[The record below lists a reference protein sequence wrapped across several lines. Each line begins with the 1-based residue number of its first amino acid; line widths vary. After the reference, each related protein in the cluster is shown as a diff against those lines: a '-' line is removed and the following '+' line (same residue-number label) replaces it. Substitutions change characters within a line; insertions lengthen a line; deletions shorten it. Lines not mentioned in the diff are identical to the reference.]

1 MYETHEMIKQTKIHI
16 KKKIMKNPL
25 LEKFTSPFET
35 APFDLIKTP
44 HFLPAIKEA
53 ILLANTD
60 IEGITN
66 QSFPDFQN
74 TIEALDHTGDKLNFI
89 SSIFFNLN
97 AAETNEEIQLL
108 AREISPLL
116 TAHGNDV
123 LLNPVLFEKI
133 NLVYSQKELLNL
145 SEEQA
150 TLLDKT
156 YKAFVRN
163 GAKLDEKQKLQLREI
178 DNELSQLSLKFGENV
193 LEETNKYQLVIE
205 NEIQLRGLPESVKEA
220 ASQTAEEKGLHGKWI
235 FTLAF
240 PSYLPFVTYAADR
253 SLRKEMFIAYN
264 TKASKGDEL
273 DNRQYI
279 LKMLSLKTH
288 RAKLLGYHTYAD
300 FVLEERMAK
309 SGLSVLSF
317 LNNLL
322 GKAKP
327 KAEKE
332 VKELESFAINLEGI
346 ERLEKWDFAYYSEK
360 LKKQKYEVDD
370 ELLRPY
376 FKLENTIEG
385 VFTTAE
391 NLYGLKFK
399 ENKDIPVYHPE
410 VTAYEVSDM
419 VGNHLAVF
427 YADFFPR
434 EGKRNGA
441 WMTSYRGQK
450 LINGQDQRPHVSILC
465 NFTKPTK
472 SEPSLLTFNEVT
484 TLFHEFGHALHG
496 MLANGTY
503 ESLSGT
509 SVYWDFVELPSQI
522 FENWCYEKECLDL
535 FAKHYKTGK
544 TISSELIDKIKNA
557 ANFQQ
562 GYQTVRQIS
571 LGLLDMAFHST
582 DPDLIEDVK
591 EFEKNQMSATSLL
604 PEVNETMMSTSF
616 SHIFQ
621 GGYAAGYYSYKW
633 AEVLDADAFEL
644 FLEKGI
650 FNQETA
656 RSFKENILS
665 SGGKAHPSILYHRFR
680 GRDPKPDALLKRAG
694 LI

>member
-1 MYETHEMIKQTKIHI
+1 M
-16 KKKIMKNPL
+16 NPL
-25 LEKFTSPFET
+25 LEKFKTPFET
-35 APFDLIKTP
+35 APFDIIQTE

-53 ILLANTD
+53 IQLAKSD
-60 IEGITN
+60 IDQIKN
-66 QSFPDFQN
+66 QALPNFQN
-74 TIEALDHTGDKLNFI
+74 TIEALDHAGDKLSFI

-97 AAETNEEIQLL
+97 AAETNEEIQVL

-116 TAHGNDV
+116 TAHGNDI
-123 LLNPVLFEKI
+123 LLDADLFDRI
-133 NLVYSQKELLNL
+133 NQVYAQKEQLNL

-156 YKAFVRN
+156 YKSFVRN
-163 GAKLDEKQKLQLREI
+163 GAKLNNEEKLKLRSI

-193 LEETNKYQLVIE
+193 LEETNKYQLIVE
-205 NEIQLRGLPESVKEA
+205 NENQLDGLPDSIKEA
-220 ASQTAEEKGLHGKWI
+220 AAQTAEEKELEGKWV

-240 PSYLPFVTYAADR
+240 PSYLPFMTYASDR
-253 SLRKEMFIAYN
+253 SLRRELFIAYN
-264 TKASKGDEL
+264 TKASKGDDL
-273 DNRQYI
+273 DNKQFI
-279 LKMLSLKTH
+279 IDMLKLKSE
-288 RAKLLGYHTYAD
+288 RARLLGYQTHAD

-309 SGLSVLSF
+309 SGPAVLSF

-322 GKAKP
+322 EKAKP
-327 KAEKE
+327 KAIEDVKE
-332 VKELESFAINLEGI
+332 VEAFAKAQDNID
-346 ERLEKWDFAYYSEK
+346 RLEKWDFAYYSEK

-376 FKLENTIEG
+376 FKLENAIEG

-391 NLYGLKFK
+391 KLYGLKFK
-399 ENKDIPVYHPE
+399 ENKAIPVYHPD
-410 VTAYEVSDM
+410 VTAYEVTDLD
-419 VGNHLAVF
+419 GNHVSVF

-434 EGKRNGA
+434 AGKRNGA
-441 WMTSYRGQK
+441 WMTSFRGQK
-450 LINGQDQRPHVSILC
+450 VIQGVEQRPHISIVC

-472 SEPSLLTFNEVT
+472 TKPSLLTFNEVT

-496 MLANGTY
+496 MLAKGNY

-522 FENWCYEKECLDL
+522 FENWCYEKTCLDL
-535 FAKHYKTGK
+535 FARHYETGE
-544 TISSELIDKIKNA
+544 TIPADLIEKIKNA

-582 DPDLIEDVK
+582 DPDLIQDVK
-591 EFEKNQMSATSLL
+591 EFEKNQMNATALL
-604 PEVNETMMSTSF
+604 PEVEGTMMSTSF

-650 FNQETA
+650 FDQETA
-656 RSFKENILS
+656 HSFKENILS
-665 SGGKAHPSILYHRFR
+665 AGGRVHPSILYKRFR
-680 GRDPKPDALLKRAG
+680 GREPRPDALLKRAG
-694 LI
+694 LV